1 MNLVTQLSDSFT
13 IKHVS
18 IINPVRKMALQ
29 GVEYSTHVN
38 EQGRQVDAE
47 PKPYQQPYFAE
58 SRQRIIFEYSISRGF
73 EWDKK
78 RIIRRKNGR
87 INSIMWL

>member
-18 IINPVRKMALQ
+18 IINPARKMALQ

-58 SRQRIIFEYSISRGF
+58 SRQRIIFEFVSMFFYYLLTSIASVPSF
-73 EWDKK
+73 YYKTD
-78 RIIRRKNGR
+78 
-87 INSIMWL
+87 L